1 MTQKISTLILI
12 IVMSTSTLLSQRE
25 TRLTNMHFIPDG
37 EFIEDSGVR
46 ITFKS
51 FWISNQI
58 TNKEFREF
66 LDFAKNNPQ
75 DELMWAEMTPPSDDK
90 TTARHTIKRVKYS
103 ELLQISLDKS
113 NWPSENYSESS
124 DFNNHPVIGV
134 SKEMENYFCIWK
146 TSTTYDNLD
155 ENDRDPVAPYYLP
168 SSHQLKF
175 AKKTKPELFT
185 NNEMG
190 FRIVIME

>member
-1 MTQKISTLILI
+1 
-12 IVMSTSTLLSQRE
+12 
-25 TRLTNMHFIPDG
+25 MHFIPDG
-37 EFIEDSGVR
+37 ECIEDSGVR

-75 DELMWAEMTPPSDDK
+75 DELMWAEMVPPSDDK
-90 TTARHTIKRVKYS
+90 TTVRPTIKRVKYS

-113 NWPSENYSESS
+113 NWPSGNYFESS

-134 SKEMENYFCIWK
+134 SEELANYFCIWK
-146 TSTTYDNLD
+146 TSITYDNLN
-155 ENDRDPVAPYYLP
+155 ENNRSPVAPYYLP

-190 FRIVIME
+190 FRIVIM